1 MCLPS
6 LMRQVPKSGSIVAL
20 LIVFNFIQRYSPPLT
35 GGIPGENEGVKPH
48 GFRAVWQ
55 VGFMCC
61 CVQLVIMFLLLSHCK
76 KALSCSG
83 WIDLLQSARV

>member
-1 MCLPS
+1 MVYIYRTMMCLPS

-35 GGIPGENEGVKPH
+35 GVIAGGNKGVKPH
-48 GFRAVWQ
+48 GLSAVLQ

-61 CVQLVIMFLLLSHCK
+61 RLQWKCFTLS
-76 KALSCSG
+76 L
-83 WIDLLQSARV
+83 

>member
-35 GGIPGENEGVKPH
+35 GVIAGENEGVKPH
-48 GFRAVWQ
+48 GSCAVYPFD
-55 VGFMCC
+55 FMY
-61 CVQLVIMFLLLSHCK
+61 
-76 KALSCSG
+76 
-83 WIDLLQSARV
+83 